1 MKELVE
7 YIVKN
12 IVSNPD
18 AVSVTEEQ
26 GDQEV
31 RLILTVAPEDMGVVI
46 GKAGQ
51 NIKAVRRLLTVR
63 AMADNVRVYLQLAEP
78 EGSMSEQV
86 NDSGEELAVPDDV
99 EEEPKQAKVSKT

>member
-1 MKELVE
+1 MKDLVE

-18 AVSVTEEQ
+18 SVSVTEEQ

-31 RLILTVAPEDMGVVI
+31 RLILTVAPEDMGIVI

-51 NIKAVRRLLTVR
+51 NIKAIRRLLTVR

-78 EGSMSEQV
+78 EG
-86 NDSGEELAVPDDV
+86 GTGAPDDASPDET
-99 EEEPKQAKVSKT
+99 EESEETESSK